1 MNATKAVRS
10 SSTTMSM
17 KPDGRDVAWMAV
29 GAAFLLLLAVV
40 VYRFYEPPNPA
51 KALAFKATRLD
62 LVDSMRTGLA
72 SASEAE
78 KSAVLAVTDEESQAF
93 ADRARAA
100 TAAVDDSRKRLGDLL
115 AGGGPPHE
123 RDLLER
129 FATSFDE
136 LRRVDA
142 ALLDLAVKNTNVKA
156 AALASGPAA
165 EAMTRID
172 EALSRLASTAGVDGA
187 PRLALGAVIA
197 ARRIQAVLPSHIAEG
212 SDTKMDALEAGMV
225 EQERQVGADL
235 DGLDAMGLAA
245 DTDLTAARSA
255 WRNFLDLKA
264 QIVTLS
270 RENTNVR
277 SLAISLGD
285 KRKALL
291 LCLDALNALQHAIE
305 SEPIAG
311 VDYGPPARPR

>member
-1 MNATKAVRS
+1 
-10 SSTTMSM
+10 MSM

-51 KALAFKATRLD
+51 KALALKATRLD

-156 AALASGPAA
+156 AANHPRKVPATMADQPCQPSASPSRPPSFTSPAPSPPP
-165 EAMTRID
+165 EAS
-172 EALSRLASTAGVDGA
+172 ATA
-187 PRLALGAVIA
+187 R
-197 ARRIQAVLPSHIAEG
+197 
-212 SDTKMDALEAGMV
+212 
-225 EQERQVGADL
+225 
-235 DGLDAMGLAA
+235 
-245 DTDLTAARSA
+245 
-255 WRNFLDLKA
+255 
-264 QIVTLS
+264 
-270 RENTNVR
+270 
-277 SLAISLGD
+277 
-285 KRKALL
+285 
-291 LCLDALNALQHAIE
+291 
-305 SEPIAG
+305 
-311 VDYGPPARPR
+311 